1 MKILSQLVKILPLLL
16 IALSILLNISLG
28 LAIFF
33 IWRFVTG
40 FKKMADL
47 QESGKQVMATVTRIE
62 TFEVRSSIVH
72 PEQQA
77 KLPRQMYRL
86 IATWQH
92 PETGKS
98 YTLKAPIRSPE
109 NFPIG
114 SSVAFLVNYDNPRWH
129 RLDDPMMEA
138 YKAIKNDVTSE
149 ENSSD

>member
-1 MKILSQLVKILPLLL
+1 VKALSQLVKILSLLL

-33 IWRFVTG
+33 IWRFIIG

-47 QESGKQVMATVTRIE
+47 QATGKQVMATVTRIE
-62 TFEVRSSIVH
+62 TFEVHSIGRRS
-72 PEQQA
+72 QQA
-77 KLPRQMYRL
+77 KFPRKMYRL
-86 IATWQH
+86 NATWQH
-92 PETGKS
+92 PETGKA

-114 SSVAFLVNYDNPRWH
+114 SSVSFLVDYDNPRWH

-138 YKAIKNDVTSE
+138 YKAINNDEKPE